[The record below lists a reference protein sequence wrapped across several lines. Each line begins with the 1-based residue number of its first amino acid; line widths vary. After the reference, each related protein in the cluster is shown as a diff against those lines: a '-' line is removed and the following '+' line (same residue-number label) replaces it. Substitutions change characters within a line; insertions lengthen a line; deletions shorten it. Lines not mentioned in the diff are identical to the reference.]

1 MFTKEIQAQ
10 ISAYF
15 GVFGNQSIR
24 AVNMTR
30 GLILIIQVILQS
42 LDIIKSLWDNT
53 FGPKNINV
61 LESNYDIEPLSG
73 FTKRWWKTAQA
84 AFVIYF
90 VTMDLPLEAF
100 YNLSLTDNNGNTI
113 YPYRLFNPTEIIPG
127 LTIKKF
133 AWTEPETLN
142 DVKDLIEQTTI
153 IEPII
158 EPILEP
164 ILEPEQ

>member
-53 FGPKNINV
+53 FGPKNINI
-61 LESNYDIEPLSG
+61 LQSNYDIEPLSG
-73 FTKRWWKTAQA
+73 FTKRWWRTAQV
-84 AFVIYF
+84 AFIIYF

-100 YNLSLTDNNGNTI
+100 YNLSLTDSNGNTI
-113 YPYRLFNPTEIIPG
+113 YPYRLFDPTTIIPN

-133 AWTEPETLN
+133 AWSEPETLN
-142 DVKDLIEQTTI
+142 DVKELIEKTTI
-153 IEPII
+153 V
-158 EPILEP
+158 EP